1 MREKMKRD
9 WNNINHDSDIS
20 IGDIGNPFV
29 QHDRDM
35 KAFRRSH
42 SWPVKTARPN
52 SGFVELLWPRPIHNM
67 TNELRALS
75 GEGQWLLLLRQI
87 EKIPIHRLSQN

>member
-1 MREKMKRD
+1 MKQD
-9 WNNINHDSDIS
+9 WNNINYGSEVS
-20 IGDIGNPFV
+20 TGDIGSSFAR
-29 QHDRDM
+29 HDRHM

-42 SWPVKTARPN
+42 SWPVKIARPN
-52 SGFVELLWPRPIHNM
+52 SCFVKLLWPRPVHNM

-75 GEGQWLLLLRQI
+75 GEGQWLLQLRQI